1 MGYLVLRTLLRKD
14 FTKLIDSKTLM
25 ETYLM
30 EVGQNGRLDL
40 IKTIA
45 QPDMIDEANRA
56 FGGPVGQDGLI
67 AHVKAFRSHIG
78 DLKLEIKQI
87 VGNENEVM
95 AHWFFTGIH
104 RGAWLTLEA
113 TGKKVSANVFSFFT
127 LKDGLISHYRLWL
140 CAMIDGPVIFDS
152 SRPRIEK

>member
-1 MGYLVLRTLLRKD
+1 M
-14 FTKLIDSKTLM
+14 DSKTLM
-25 ETYLM
+25 ETYLT
-30 EVGQNGRLDL
+30 EVAQNGRLDL

-56 FGGPVGQDGLI
+56 FGGPVGRDGLI
-67 AHVKAFRSHIG
+67 AHVKTFRSQIG
-78 DLKLEIKQI
+78 QLKLEIKQI

-104 RGAWLTLEA
+104 RGPWLRREA
-113 TGKKVSANVFSFFT
+113 TGKEVSADVFSFFT

-140 CAMIDGPVIFDS
+140 HAMIDGPVIFDS
-152 SRPRIEK
+152 SCPRIEKRQI